1 MEEEDMLRLSGRRMR
16 GIIAAALVSGVA
28 LAAGIGAAAAEN
40 AKLRFAYLLA
50 DSDLPILVA
59 QKNGDFAKA
68 GLDVELTEVQGGPAV
83 VAAIASGS
91 ADVGYSSPVPPINA
105 RLNGINVKMVMALG
119 HEVDPASKFS
129 WLVATGASGVTSIA
143 GLKGKK
149 VAVNANGSLC
159 VLTWRDH
166 MAKAGITMDDV
177 ETVVLPFPQQEAAL
191 EQGAIDATCTVNPFY
206 ASIAKNTAIGAK
218 ILATGVLADEKIPVL
233 NDVIFASDDYVAN
246 NADALKVF
254 GKVIFDTRQKLLAD
268 RAALEAAASEFLGL
282 TPDAAKD
289 FNLPIVKRELTI
301 SEAEVQ
307 VLLDAMKR
315 AGMTTQDIPVK
326 DMVANMAP

>member
-1 MEEEDMLRLSGRRMR
+1 MSGFSGRRMR
-16 GIIAAALVSGVA
+16 RIIAAALVGGIT

-119 HEVDPASKFS
+119 HEVDPDSKFS
-129 WLVATGASGVTSIA
+129 WLVASGASEVTSLA

-149 VAVNANGSLC
+149 VAINANGSLC
-159 VLTWRDH
+159 VLTWSDH
-166 MAKAGITMDDV
+166 MAKAGVTMGDV

-206 ASIAKNTAIGAK
+206 ASIVKNQAIGAK

-246 NADALKVF
+246 NADALKAF
-254 GKVIFDTRQKLLAD
+254 GKVIFDTRQTLLAD
-268 RAALEAAASEFLGL
+268 RGAMEAAASEFLGL
-282 TPDAAKD
+282 TPEAAKD
-289 FNLPIVKRELTI
+289 FNLPVVKRELTI

>member
-1 MEEEDMLRLSGRRMR
+1 MLGLSGRRMR
-16 GIIAAALVSGVA
+16 CTIAAALVGGIT
-28 LAAGIGAAAAEN
+28 LAAAMGATAAEN
-40 AKLRFAYLLA
+40 TKLRFAYLLA

-119 HEVDPASKFS
+119 HEVDPDSKFS
-129 WLVATGASGVTSIA
+129 WLVASGASGVTSLA
-143 GLKGKK
+143 DLKGKK
-149 VAVNANGSLC
+149 VAINANGSLC

-166 MAKAGITMDDV
+166 MASAGIPMDDV
-177 ETVVLPFPQQEAAL
+177 ETVVLPFPQHEAAL
-191 EQGAIDATCTVNPFY
+191 EQGAIDATCTVNPFFS
-206 ASIAKNTAIGAK
+206 SIAKNEAIGAK
-218 ILATGVLADEKIPVL
+218 ILATGVVADERVPVL
-233 NDVIFASDDYVAN
+233 NDVIFASDDYIAS
-246 NADALKVF
+246 NADALRAF
-254 GKVIFDTRQKLLAD
+254 GKVIFETRQKLLAD
-268 RAALEAAASEFLGL
+268 RTTMEAAASEFLGL

-289 FNLPIVKRELTI
+289 FKLPVVKPELTI

-307 VLLDAMKR
+307 VLLDAMRR
-315 AGMTTQDIPVK
+315 ADMTTQDIPVK
-326 DMVANMAP
+326 EMVSNMAP

>member
-1 MEEEDMLRLSGRRMR
+1 MPGFSGFSISRTV
-16 GIIAAALVSGVA
+16 AAALLGGLILASGV
-28 LAAGIGAAAAEN
+28 GVAAAEN
-40 AKLRFAYLLA
+40 TKLRFAYLLA

-91 ADVGYSSPVPPINA
+91 ADVGYASPVPPINA

-119 HEVDPASKFS
+119 HEVDPDKKFS
-129 WLVATGASGVTSIA
+129 WLVASSASGITDLA

-159 VLTWRDH
+159 VLTLADQI
-166 MAKAGITMDDV
+166 AKVGLKIDDV
-177 ETVVLPFPQQEAAL
+177 QQVVLPFPQQEAAL

-206 ASIAKNTAIGAK
+206 ASLSKNKAIGAK
-218 ILATGVLADEKIPVL
+218 VLAEGVLADEREPVL
-233 NDVIFASDDYVAN
+233 NDVIFATDDYVASN
-246 NADALKVF
+246 GPALKTF
-254 GKVIFDTRQKLLAD
+254 GKVLFDTRQKLLAD
-268 RAALEAAASEFLGL
+268 RSAMEAAAVELLGP
-282 TPDAAKD
+282 TPEAAKD
-289 FNLPIVKRELTI
+289 FTLPVVKRELTI
-301 SEAEVQ
+301 TEPEVQ

-315 AGMTTQDIPVK
+315 ADMLTQDMTAK